1 MSFYQDLGDPEKM
14 KFRRR
19 VFPLIA
25 LVNIFVVVLI
35 ASYGA
40 SAWKEL
46 KDVVR
51 GDTKLEIAV
60 SGEGKVTARPD
71 IARINASVVTQEE
84 FLKDAQADNAKK
96 TNILVAYLKSDGIQ
110 ESDIKTV
117 GYNIYP
123 QYSYPRPC
131 YSDTCPVISDQPR
144 IMGYQVR
151 TAYEITVRDL
161 EKAGDILAGV
171 VGAGANEVGGI
182 SFTIDQP
189 NQLQADARK
198 KAIDDAKAKAE
209 KLAKDLG
216 RRIGP
221 ITNFSEG
228 GSYPP
233 ILYRSEM
240 MAADGKGGGGVA
252 PSPSIPAGE
261 NEIMVTVSITYEL
274 R

>member
-19 VFPLIA
+19 VFPLITLA
-25 LVNIFVVVLI
+25 NIFVIVLI

-40 SAWKEL
+40 GAWKEL
-46 KDVVR
+46 KDAVR
-51 GDTKLEIAV
+51 GDTKLQISV

-71 IARINASVVTQEE
+71 IAIINASVVTQEE
-84 FLKDAQADNAKK
+84 FLKEAQGDNTKK
-96 TNILVAYLKSDGIQ
+96 TNVLVAYLKSVGVQ

-131 YSDTCPVISDQPR
+131 YSDVCPQMTESPR
-144 IMGYQVR
+144 ITGYQVR
-151 TAYEITVRDL
+151 TAYEIKVRDL
-161 EKAGDILAGV
+161 EKAGEILGGV

-182 SFTIDQP
+182 NFTIDEP
-189 NQLQADARK
+189 DQLQADARK
-198 KAIDDAKAKAE
+198 KAIDDAKVKAE

-216 RRIGP
+216 RRLGP
-221 ITNFSEG
+221 IMNFSEG
-228 GSYPP
+228 GYYPP
-233 ILYRSEM
+233 IIYRTEAM
-240 MAADGKGGGGVA
+240 VADGKGGGGMA
-252 PSPSIPAGE
+252 SPSIPPGE
-261 NEIMVTVSITYEL
+261 NEIIVNVSVTYEL

>member
-19 VFPLIA
+19 IFPLITLA
-25 LVNIFVVVLI
+25 NVFVVVLI
-35 ASYGA
+35 VSYGA
-40 SAWKEL
+40 GAWKEL

-71 IARINASVVTQEE
+71 IARINAAVVTQEE
-84 FLKDAQADNAKK
+84 FLKEAQGDNTTK
-96 TNILVAYLKSDGIQ
+96 TNVLVAYLKSVGVQ

-123 QYSYPRPC
+123 QYSYPQPC
-131 YSDTCPVISDQPR
+131 YSGICPITNDQPR
-144 IMGYQVR
+144 ITGYQVR
-151 TAYEITVRDL
+151 TSYEITVRDL
-161 EKAGDILAGV
+161 ERAGEILGGV

-182 SFTIDQP
+182 NFTIDEP
-189 NQLQADARK
+189 DQLQADARK

-216 RRIGP
+216 RRLGP
-221 ITNFSEG
+221 IINFSEG
-228 GSYPP
+228 GYYPP
-233 ILYRSEM
+233 IMYKSEI
-240 MAADGKGGGGVA
+240 MAADGRGGGGVS
-252 PSPSIPAGE
+252 SPSIPPGE
-261 NEIMVTVSITYEL
+261 NEIMVNVSVTYEL